1 MEENTN
7 NTQEAPINDIKNEAS
22 QEVISV
28 SDEQNPKSAKKSS
41 KKLLIIILIVLF
53 FFVLMGT
60 VCIYL
65 FTLTSKNG
73 YDIIIMPTKTTV
85 VTEAPTDT
93 PIVTTTVAPSPVVT
107 TPAVSIID
115 DSVLMGK
122 IKTITTSKIEFAE
135 WVFVNP
141 DNQEYKEYCAN
152 HTCIDEGDYG
162 IDIPR
167 NKDYDLQLSSS
178 VVIKLLR
185 HPDNDCGFEPV
196 MSLKEIALSEFVND
210 ECGQYSGE
218 YTSFFKM
225 HIVNNKVTE
234 ITEQYRP

>member
-7 NTQEAPINDIKNEAS
+7 NTQEFPKIDPKNELPQEGAPITAH
-22 QEVISV
+22 
-28 SDEQNPKSAKKSS
+28 QNSKPTKKSS
-41 KKLLIIILIVLF
+41 KKLLIIILILLF
-53 FFVLMGT
+53 FFILMGA
-60 VCIYL
+60 VCLYL